1 MKRLSMV
8 LVACWALLSACQEPK
23 APPIAKAGVLPDSA
37 QQMLF
42 GVDFFLTDAGVRRA
56 KLHADTALLYNE
68 NTRAE
73 LKHVKSDFYTTT
85 GERNATLTAEEGT
98 YQVRVQGMEA
108 RRNVVVVSTDGRKL
122 VTPQLKFD
130 QARNEISSDSA
141 FTLTKPDG
149 VVKGIGFVSDPAMDH
164 IHILRAMKIYGQSV
178 KIPKR

>member
-1 MKRLSMV
+1 MV
-8 LVACWALLSACQEPK
+8 LVACGALLSACQEPK
-23 APPIAKAGVLPDSA
+23 APPIAKAGALPDSA

-42 GVDFFLTDAGVRRA
+42 GVDIFLTDAGVRRA
-56 KLHADTALLYNE
+56 KLHADTMLLYNE

-73 LKHVKSDFYTTT
+73 LKHVNSDFYTTT
-85 GERNATLTAEEGT
+85 GERNATLTALEGT

-122 VTPQLKFD
+122 ATQQLKFD

-149 VVKGIGFVSDPAMDH
+149 VVKGIGFVSDPAMNH
-164 IHILRAMKIYGQSV
+164 ITILRSAKIFGQSV